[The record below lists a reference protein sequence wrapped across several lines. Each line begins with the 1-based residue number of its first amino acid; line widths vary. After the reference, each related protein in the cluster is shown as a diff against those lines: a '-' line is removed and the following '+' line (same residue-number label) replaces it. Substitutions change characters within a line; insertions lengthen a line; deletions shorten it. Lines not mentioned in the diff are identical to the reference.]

1 MNIEIANRLVALRKK
16 NGFSQEQ
23 LAEKIGVS
31 RQAVSK
37 WERSEASPDTDNLI
51 LLARIYNVSLD
62 ELLSTDDEIPM
73 PQKEDEEFNSDNAQ
87 NDSQEQPKTERPKGG
102 FIHVED
108 DDSYVDIGA
117 KGIYV
122 EDSDGTRVNIGF
134 KGINVVSPDPEEC
147 VNVDW
152 KGVNVGGVNY
162 PHGHWWDHY
171 SEKEKPFL
179 ANFPYF
185 YLSIAAYLL
194 LGFLA
199 NGWWWGWLIFLTVPL
214 FHGLISAIHHR
225 NANHFPYPVLLLL
238 GFLYGGMFYS
248 LWHPLWALFLTIPIY
263 YWLAN
268 AFRRD
273 KDKDY

>member
-16 NGFSQEQ
+16 SGFSQEQ

-73 PQKEDEEFNSDNAQ
+73 PEKDVDVEEDNPHYSQ
-87 NDSQEQPKTERPKGG
+87 SDSQEQAKNKRPKGG

-108 DDSYVDIGA
+108 ENSYVNIGA

-134 KGINVVSPDPEEC
+134 KGINVVSPDPKEC

-152 KGVNVGGVNY
+152 EGVNVGGVNY

-171 SEKEKPFL
+171 NEKEKSFFV
-179 ANFPYF
+179 NFPYL
-185 YLSIAAYLL
+185 YLTIAIYLL
-194 LGFLA
+194 IGFLA
-199 NGWWWGWLIFLTVPL
+199 SGWWWGWLIFLTVPL
-214 FHGLISAIHHR
+214 FHGFISAIHHR

-238 GFLYGGMFYS
+238 VFLYGGMFYA

-268 AFRRD
+268 TFRRN
-273 KDKDY
+273 KN